1 MIVQAGA
8 PLQKAQ
14 EAAAKEG
21 LLFAV
26 DLGARGSA
34 TIGGNIATNAG
45 GNQVLRYGMMRENI
59 LGLEAV
65 LADGTI
71 ISSMNSLLKNN
82 SGYDLKQLFIGAEG
96 TLGFVTR
103 AVLRL
108 HPETA
113 TQNTA
118 LLAIP
123 DFDSLVTFFQT
134 IHNG

>member
-1 MIVQAGA
+1 
-8 PLQKAQ
+8 
-14 EAAAKEG
+14 
-21 LLFAV
+21 
-26 DLGARGSA
+26 
-34 TIGGNIATNAG
+34 
-45 GNQVLRYGMMRENI
+45 MMRENI

-108 HPETA
+108 RPETT
-113 TQNTA
+113 TQNKA

-134 IHNG
+134 VGAKLGDTQSQDFTFGAAISPQYAWPKMNELIPYMFLKQRRQGQEIQSHAALGA